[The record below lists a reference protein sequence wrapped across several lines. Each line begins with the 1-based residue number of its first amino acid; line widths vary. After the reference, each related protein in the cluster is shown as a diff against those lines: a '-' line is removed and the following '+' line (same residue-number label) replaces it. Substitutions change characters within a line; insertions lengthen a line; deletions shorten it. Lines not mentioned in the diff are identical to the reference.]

1 MFIKKIHY
9 VELPNEEHVS
19 FHIYVDDYISEAGAA
34 TLHVETQSADHKLK
48 LSIEKSVLDLVLKNS
63 YTVRVNAADAARD
76 VPIRGFFK
84 VVKGMLNHF
93 NPAVAQA
100 AYNIN
105 LIDERFSNLPRLSKE
120 KQTSAE
126 ESYLTALKANMADI
140 NTLGLTD
147 WVTEIE
153 AKENAYLEM
162 VKNRNNE
169 DDLKPAFNM
178 RTARLETD
186 DACEAIIDRINAFIT
201 IDGDANYITFVTKL
215 NNRIDQYNNTI
226 AQRKGII
233 AAQKK
238 KDDPTASETK

>member
-9 VELPNEEHVS
+9 VELQNEEHTG
-19 FHIYVDDYISEAGAA
+19 FHTYVDDYLSEAGAQA
-34 TLHVETQSADHKLK
+34 FRVETQSADHKLK
-48 LSIEKSVLDLVLKNS
+48 LAVEKSVLDLVLKNS
-63 YTVRVNAADAARD
+63 FTTRVNAADEARD

-100 AYNIN
+100 AYNISIIN
-105 LIDERFSNLPRLSKE
+105 ERFSNLPRLSKE

-126 ESYLTALKANMADI
+126 ESYLTALKAAIADI
-140 NTLGLTD
+140 NTLGLAD
-147 WVTEIE
+147 WLMEIE
-153 AKENAYLEM
+153 AKENAFVEM

-169 DDLKPAFNM
+169 DDLKPAVKM
-178 RTARLETD
+178 RAARVETD

-201 IDGDANYITFVTKL
+201 IEGDANYATFVTKL

-226 AQRKGII
+226 AQRKGI
-233 AAQKK
+233 AAAKK
-238 KDDPTASETK
+238 KDDPTASESK

>member
-9 VELPNEEHVS
+9 VELQNEEHVG
-19 FHIYVDDYISEAGAA
+19 FHTYVDDYISEAGAA
-34 TLHVETQSADHKLK
+34 ALHVETQSADFKLK
-48 LSIEKSVLDLVLKNS
+48 LAVEKSVLDLVLKNS
-63 YTVRVNAADAARD
+63 FTARVTAADEARD

-93 NPAVAQA
+93 NPRVAQA
-100 AYNIN
+100 AYNVN
-105 LIDERFSNLPRLSKE
+105 LINERFSNLPRLSKE
-120 KQTSAE
+120 KQTAAE
-126 ESYLTALKANMADI
+126 ESYLTALKANMPGI

-153 AKENAYLEM
+153 ARENVYLEM

-169 DDLKPAFNM
+169 DDLKPTFNM
-178 RTARLETD
+178 RASRVETD
-186 DACEAIIDRINAFIT
+186 DACEAVIKRINAFIT
-201 IDGDANYITFVTKL
+201 IDGDANYSTFVTKL

-233 AAQKK
+233 AANKK
-238 KDDPTASETK
+238 KVDPTASETK

>member
-9 VELPNEEHVS
+9 VELQNEEHVS

-34 TLHVETQSADHKLK
+34 VLHVETQSADHKLK
-48 LSIEKSVLDLVLKNS
+48 LGIEKSVLDLLQKNS
-63 YTVRVNAADAARD
+63 YTVRVNAADDARD

-105 LIDERFSNLPRLSKE
+105 LIDERFKNLPGLSKE

-126 ESYLTALKANMADI
+126 ESYLSALKANMTDI
-140 NTLGLTD
+140 NILGLTD
-147 WVTEIE
+147 WVMEIE

-162 VKNRNNE
+162 VKNRNSE
-169 DDLKPAFNM
+169 DDLKPILKM
-178 RTARLETD
+178 RAVRLETD
-186 DACEAIIDRINAFIT
+186 DTYKAIVDRINAFIT
-201 IDGDANYITFVTKL
+201 IEGDANYISFVTKL

-233 AAQKK
+233 AANKK
-238 KDDPTASETK
+238 KEALTASETK

>member
-9 VELPNEEHVS
+9 VELQNEEHVG
-19 FHIYVDDYISEAGAA
+19 FLTYVDDYISEAGAA
-34 TLHVETQSADHKLK
+34 ALHVETQSANFKLK
-48 LSIEKSVLDLVLKNS
+48 LAVEKSVLDLLQKNS

-84 VVKGMLNHF
+84 IVKGMLNHF

-105 LIDERFSNLPRLSKE
+105 IIDEKFRDLPDLSKE

-140 NTLGLTD
+140 NTLVLTD
-147 WVTEIE
+147 WVMEIE
-153 AKENAYLEM
+153 VKENAYLEM

-186 DACEAIIDRINAFIT
+186 AACEAVIDRINAFIT
-201 IDGDANYITFVTKL
+201 IDGDANYISFVTKL

-226 AQRKGII
+226 AQRKGIV
-233 AAQKK
+233 AAAKK
-238 KDDPTASETK
+238 KNDPTATETK